1 MTDDFSKGRRGP
13 VVRPDSGKVRIT
25 IRLDPEII
33 EHFKGIV
40 LEAGSGNYQTL
51 INDVLLEH
59 VRGSGQSLEKKLR
72 RIIREELKKAS

>member
-1 MTDDFSKGRRGP
+1 MTDDFGKGRRGAI
-13 VVRPDSGKVRIT
+13 VRPDSGKVRIT
-25 IRLDPEII
+25 IRLDPKII

-40 LEAGSGNYQTL
+40 VEAGGGNYQTL

-59 VRGSGQSLEKKLR
+59 VRGSGQALEKKLR